1 MGFIYE
7 TGQTVPQDY
16 SKAREYYELAAN
28 LGHAKSQHNLAL
40 LCSDGSAS
48 RKMHGKA
55 REWYEKATTQGL
67 ADSQFNLGTMYFL
80 GEGGEKNE
88 SFAR

>member
-1 MGFIYE
+1 
-7 TGQTVPQDY
+7 
-16 SKAREYYELAAN
+16 
-28 LGHAKSQHNLAL
+28 
-40 LCSDGSAS
+40 
-48 RKMHGKA
+48 MHGKA

-88 SFAR
+88 SFARQWFEKAAIRGDVKAQLNIGILYAEGIDSMPDKNQTRT